1 MVHLSR
7 HLSDSRSLFFK
18 KMRWCRCPIRGWS
31 PLYIISHY
39 QSLSCIE
46 ESTELIPKPRLRAEN
61 LLSPSKCSLQE
72 AMPMSCLQLGHN
84 FKQTAVSAKRLPCC
98 LLADSPERAREQRL
112 QSLCRPGIDH
122 MFALYLSIESRRLPK
137 SARAIPAGIGIQ
149 RMNSAIC
156 GLSWPVGLS
165 LYVMSNP
172 SPVKTQR
179 SVGHVR
185 EVRQLMFLL
194 DSCTFSFAFIAPTA
208 LNSCLVLSRAVMG
221 FLGLSLY
228 IFLPPGRFG
237 NPGVTNEVAI

>member
-1 MVHLSR
+1 MEKCPNGATVAAPVAACFSRKGAGAHAPFGVGHLYTLYHIINHYHVYRKARNSY
-7 HLSDSRSLFFK
+7 LSHACVLKICF
-18 KMRWCRCPIRGWS
+18 P
-31 PLYIISHY
+31 
-39 QSLSCIE
+39 
-46 ESTELIPKPRLRAEN
+46 
-61 LLSPSKCSLQE
+61 PSKCSLQE

-137 SARAIPAGIGIQ
+137 SARAIRAGIGIQ

-172 SPVKTQR
+172 SPLSKLKD
-179 SVGHVR
+179 
-185 EVRQLMFLL
+185 QLAM
-194 DSCTFSFAFIAPTA
+194 C
-208 LNSCLVLSRAVMG
+208 G
-221 FLGLSLY
+221 K
-228 IFLPPGRFG
+228 
-237 NPGVTNEVAI
+237 